1 MIDSVPVINID
12 YIFFQIHTF
21 VASVGDFPAFWNA
34 TILPVLYPL
43 SFIVSVFFITVTV
56 YSLVRLTQMGNMD
69 GIIEEN
75 REIEKKAVSDG
86 NTDKRL
92 NERWIRVKE
101 LSASQ
106 SESDWRM
113 AVIEADGMLEEMINK
128 MGYDGSSLGEKMKQ
142 IEKSDFNTIQQAWDA
157 HIVRNQI
164 AHAGIEFALSEREK
178 NRVIGLYKEVFEEF
192 YYI

>member
-1 MIDSVPVINID
+1 MIDSVPVVNID

-21 VASVGDFPAFWNA
+21 IVSVGDFPAFWNA
-34 TILPVLYPL
+34 TVLPVLYPL
-43 SFIVSVFFITVTV
+43 SYIVSIFFITVTV
-56 YSLVRLTQMGNMD
+56 YALVRLTQMGNLE
-69 GIIEEN
+69 GVIEEN
-75 REIEKKAVSDG
+75 RVMEKNAASDNG
-86 NTDKRL
+86 ADKRL
-92 NERWIRVKE
+92 NEKRVRVQE

-113 AVIEADGMLEEMINK
+113 AVIEADGMLEEMVNK

-164 AHAGIEFALSEREK
+164 AHAGIEFALSDREK

-192 YYI
+192 YFI